1 MRSCGSRSLRTAQQ
15 RDCTQ
20 PTALGHGHQLRKSAD
35 GSRLSETQSPER
47 ALTPPSCPG
56 QRAPSGSAPERPGR
70 VRSHS
75 KAGPAGWGAL
85 RRAGRRMLTV
95 RLRVQL
101 VLGGRPSPSR
111 TRGRLQSM
119 QDRRDAGSPGEASS
133 QSREFESEAKPAT
146 ARAVS
151 YGSAKETGS
160 PNEDQGDSR
169 VPWTR
174 PRGAQFP

>member
-1 MRSCGSRSLRTAQQ
+1 MSSL
-15 RDCTQ
+15 
-20 PTALGHGHQLRKSAD
+20 S
-35 GSRLSETQSPER
+35 
-47 ALTPPSCPG
+47 
-56 QRAPSGSAPERPGR
+56 SGD
-70 VRSHS
+70 
-75 KAGPAGWGAL
+75 AL
-85 RRAGRRMLTV
+85 RPPGLEADC
-95 RLRVQL
+95 
-101 VLGGRPSPSR
+101 
-111 TRGRLQSM
+111 SM